1 MQGLSVLIILFYNIS
16 FMNTITFKATTWQTL
31 IKFEKQNAFFK
42 PKLSVLVGL
51 SGGADSVALLH
62 FVKQLSLKKHFN
74 VYACHV
80 HHGLRTA
87 ADKDAA
93 FAKEIAAK
101 LEVPFLLKKVKV
113 KSLAKK
119 ENLSIEHAARKA
131 RYAAL
136 GEAAKK
142 FGCAKI
148 AIAHHADDHVET
160 IFLNILRGT
169 KSKGLLGIPVTRAL
183 GKLQIIRPF
192 LCITRAEVVA
202 YIKANNLSFID
213 DETNFDDAFTRNW
226 VRSVLLPML
235 ESKQPQIRQH
245 LLEISKDLSKYI
257 KNA

>member
-1 MQGLSVLIILFYNIS
+1 MTKLYFFIIPIMDNLKFN
-16 FMNTITFKATTWQTL
+16 ATTWQTL

-62 FVKQLSLKKHFN
+62 FVKQMSVKKHFN

-80 HHGLRTA
+80 HHGLREA

-93 FAKEIAAK
+93 FAKDMAAK
-101 LEVPFLLKKVKV
+101 LDVPFLLKKVNV
-113 KSLAKK
+113 KALAKK
-119 ENLSIEHAARKA
+119 ENLSTEHAARKL

-136 GEAAKK
+136 SEAAKK
-142 FGCAKI
+142 FNCTKI
-148 AIAHHADDHVET
+148 ALAHHADDHVET

-169 KSKGLLGIPVTRAL
+169 KAKGLLGIPVTRKL

-192 LCITRAEVVA
+192 LCITRQEVLN
-202 YIKANNLSFID
+202 YIKVNDLSFIT
-213 DETNFDDAFTRNW
+213 DETNCDDAYTRNW
-226 VRSVLLPML
+226 VRANLLPML

-257 KNA
+257 KND